1 MTYQEM
7 KQLNKAE
14 ISWYSFIS
22 GLCQYQ
28 NNQIEEI
35 EVTGEN
41 FILIIVHLFNS
52 KNHRHL
58 TWKYRFHN
66 DENILADI
74 FLDKIRSEFPNVKIS
89 GAERSI

>member
-1 MTYQEM
+1 MTLHEM

-22 GLCQYQ
+22 GLAQYQ
-28 NNQIEEI
+28 NNEIEEI
-35 EVTGEN
+35 EVVSDN
-41 FILIIVHLFNS
+41 YILIIVHLFNA
-52 KNHRHL
+52 KNYRHL

-66 DENILADI
+66 DESVLADSFI
-74 FLDKIRSEFPNVKIS
+74 DRIRSEFPSVKIS